1 MILVNLL
8 SKHFLNNFIL
18 NNHVSAIYFRKKN
31 NGFIGVTVLTLVMT
45 SLLPRLLDVSMIRC
59 FSVLILLCQQ
69 LTYNKTIYEGK
80 PVLLL

>member
-1 MILVNLL
+1 MVL
-8 SKHFLNNFIL
+8 SKPGIKTLFYNFIL

-45 SLLPRLLDVSMIRC
+45 SLLPRLYDVSMIRC

-69 LTYNKTIYEGK
+69 VTYNKTIYERK
-80 PVLLL
+80 SV